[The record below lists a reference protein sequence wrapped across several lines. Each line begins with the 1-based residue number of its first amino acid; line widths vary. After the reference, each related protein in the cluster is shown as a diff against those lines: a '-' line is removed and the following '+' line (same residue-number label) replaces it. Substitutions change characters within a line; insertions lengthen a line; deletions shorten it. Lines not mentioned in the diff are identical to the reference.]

1 MWQFLS
7 ANALWRRKGGLEP
20 GLLNMLR
27 PIVAID
33 EYPLL
38 HFTGSLCCASR
49 LKCESTDSSV

>member
-1 MWQFLS
+1 MAVS
-7 ANALWRRKGGLEP
+7 VCKCPWRRKGGLKP

-27 PIVAID
+27 HRVAID

-49 LKCESTDSSV
+49 LKYESTASSV